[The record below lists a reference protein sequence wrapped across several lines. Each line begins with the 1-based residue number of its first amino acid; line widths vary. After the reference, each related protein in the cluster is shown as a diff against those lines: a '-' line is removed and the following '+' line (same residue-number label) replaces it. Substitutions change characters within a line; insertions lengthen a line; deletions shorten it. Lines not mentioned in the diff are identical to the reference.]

1 MEIFH
6 CTITIN
12 RINRKRP
19 FLKSVHPL
27 DQQLSLFK
35 QAMQVW
41 ESYTCIKF
49 VERKPEHSD
58 YVKFTERKCGCC
70 SFIGKK
76 GGIQDI
82 SLAEGCAKLGLILH
96 EYGHLIG
103 L

>member
-1 MEIFH
+1 MSPPPKIGSFSSD
-6 CTITIN
+6 
-12 RINRKRP
+12 R
-19 FLKSVHPL
+19 
-27 DQQLSLFK
+27 QLSLFK

-41 ESYTCIKF
+41 ESHTCIKF

-58 YVKFTERKCGCC
+58 FVVFTERRCGCC
-70 SFIGKK
+70 SFIGRK

-96 EYGHLIG
+96 EYGHLVG